1 METQEKETKNKI
13 INLSKWF
20 FGVIG
25 VCLVSAIIKSVTS
38 NLNLW
43 ESTKKIAD
51 FLFQVEIGL
60 LTLILILFILVY
72 SLNEKNKKLADQLK
86 NELSDKNIKEIRADN
101 KRFIKLLDELRD
113 KTNRII
119 KINETLRS
127 ENEVLSHLKIS
138 LKNLEPKEE
147 VLFIL
152 EILANISN
160 KTEKLSNIE
169 ALYIQKFIKE
179 MSDLQIILNE
189 LEHLGF
195 IEETEC
201 GEFGEICYF
210 ISSKGL
216 QFLKHNRKKD

>member
-1 METQEKETKNKI
+1 MKTQEKETKNKI

-20 FGVIG
+20 LGVIG
-25 VCLVSAIIKSVTS
+25 AYLISAIIKSVIS
-38 NLNLW
+38 NINLW

-60 LTLILILFILVY
+60 LALILILFILVY

-86 NELSDKNIKEIRADN
+86 NELSDKNIKEILADN

-113 KTNRII
+113 KTNRIV
-119 KINETLRS
+119 KINETLKS
-127 ENEVLSHLKIS
+127 ENEELGHLKIS
-138 LKNLEPKEE
+138 LKNLEPKNE
-147 VLFIL
+147 VFFIL
-152 EILANISN
+152 ETLANIPN
-160 KTEKLSNIE
+160 KTEKLGNLKV
-169 ALYIQKFIKE
+169 LYWNNFKKE
-179 MSDLQIILNE
+179 MSDLQIILDE
-189 LEHLGF
+189 LEHLSF

>member
-20 FGVIG
+20 LGVLG
-25 VCLVSAIIKSVTS
+25 AYLVSAIIKSITS

-43 ESTKKIAD
+43 ESIKKIAD

-60 LTLILILFILVY
+60 LALILILFILVY

-86 NELSDKNIKEIRADN
+86 NELSDKNIKEILADN

-138 LKNLEPKEE
+138 LKNLEPKDE

-152 EILANISN
+152 EILANIPN
-160 KTEKLSNIE
+160 KTEKLGNLRV
-169 ALYIQKFIKE
+169 LYRQKFKKE

-201 GEFGEICYF
+201 GEFGEICYS
-210 ISSKGL
+210 ILSKGL
-216 QFLKHNRKKD
+216 QFLKHNRKRD